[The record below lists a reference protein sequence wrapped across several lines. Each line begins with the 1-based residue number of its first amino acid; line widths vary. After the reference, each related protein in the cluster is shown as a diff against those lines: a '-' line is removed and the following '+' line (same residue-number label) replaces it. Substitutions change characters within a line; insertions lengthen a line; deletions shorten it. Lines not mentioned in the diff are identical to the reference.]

1 MSFYCV
7 WLSHE
12 FLVNKWGNRKVI
24 YTHGFL
30 SAKGKERELHPG
42 VEADPSSTSSFLKNF
57 EPLSFS
63 TKAEEVWLEGH
74 FRYLIN
80 VPENPSWRGEASKE
94 SICNKGNTNQLPLL
108 YEVLLLEEFLSKKT
122 RTVPN

>member
-80 VPENPSWRGEASKE
+80 VPQIRAGGGKLLKNQ
-94 SICNKGNTNQLPLL
+94 CNKGNTNQLPLL
-108 YEVLLLEEFLSKKT
+108 YEVLLLEEFLSKKS